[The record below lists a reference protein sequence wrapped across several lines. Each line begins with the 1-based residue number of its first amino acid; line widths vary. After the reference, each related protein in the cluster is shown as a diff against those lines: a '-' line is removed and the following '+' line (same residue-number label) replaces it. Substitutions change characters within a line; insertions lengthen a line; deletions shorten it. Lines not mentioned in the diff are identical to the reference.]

1 MNIGSQIKK
10 RRNELSLTQK
20 DLAEKLNVSRSAV
33 SNWEL
38 ERNYPD
44 IQTIVNLSDALD
56 IPLDTLL
63 KGDAVVIKKL
73 TEDTRGRKKSRK
85 IIILLIILLAF
96 ISGYCFYLANK
107 NQSLDSKG
115 QISKFDV
122 TNQEVQIKLNFPK
135 YRTLETWWISNS
147 EKDSDTLEVTIDSK
161 LDFSMENNK
170 EINIPIDF
178 NSKEYKQYKY
188 IKIISSEKNHKKKT
202 LAVRNIPR

>member
-20 DLAEKLNVSRSAV
+20 DLAEKLNVSRSAI

-44 IQTIVNLSDALD
+44 IQTIVNLSDVLD

-63 KGDAVVIKKL
+63 KGDTVVIKKL
-73 TEDTRGRKKSRK
+73 TEDTRGRKKNKK
-85 IIILLIILLAF
+85 IIISLMVLLVIV
-96 ISGYCFYLANK
+96 SGYTFYLANK
-107 NQSLDSKG
+107 NQSLDSKK

-122 TNQEVQIKLNFPK
+122 TNQEVQIRLNLPK

-147 EKDSDTLEVTIDSK
+147 ENESDTLEVTIDSK

-170 EINIPIDF
+170 EINIPINF
-178 NSKEYKQYKY
+178 NSTEYKQYKY
-188 IKIISSEKNHKKKT
+188 IKIISSENNQKKKV
-202 LAVRNIPR
+202 LAVRSIPN